1 MTKKKTGELPDWELA
16 SCKDFD
22 TELFFEDDRVTVAS
36 PQILAICGRCELS
49 SQCLAWAMRINEEY
63 GVWGGT
69 TPKQRR
75 ALRRPIVRLRCPGCQ
90 SEAILEEP
98 TIETCLSC
106 GLSWKI

>member
-1 MTKKKTGELPDWELA
+1 MVKKLVGELPDWRLGV
-16 SCKDFD
+16 CRTMDPD
-22 TELFFEDDRVTVAS
+22 LFFADENTNEPGPEVVVA
-36 PQILAICGRCELS
+36 CGRCAIS
-49 SQCLAWAMRINEEY
+49 AMCLHWAMTNKEQF

-75 ALRRPIVRLRCPGCQ
+75 ALNRPIARLRCPGCA

-98 TIETCLSC
+98 GTETCLSC